1 MKLSTKGR
9 YGLKA
14 MFDIA
19 TIYERQEPI
28 SLKQIAEKNHLSE
41 QYLEQ
46 IFSVLKKS
54 GLVKS
59 IRGAQGGYMLGRQPS
74 EITVGD
80 IIRVLEGPIAPSMCV
95 LEEETDCIELRTCPT
110 RDVWKQIKDSVD
122 EVIDNITLE
131 DMLLKNQK
139 KTQVSLIDSID

>member
-19 TIYERQEPI
+19 MIYERQEPI
-28 SLKQIAEKNHLSE
+28 SLKHIAEKNHLSE

-54 GLVKS
+54 GLVRS
-59 IRGAQGGYMLGRQPS
+59 IRGAQGGYMLGRPPT

-80 IIRVLEGPIAPSMCV
+80 IIRVLEGPIAPSVCV
-95 LEEETDCIELRTCPT
+95 LEGETDCIERSTCPT

-131 DMLLKNQK
+131 DMLVKNQK
-139 KTQVSLIDSID
+139 KTNVSLIDSID